1 LRQLNSCSL
10 MHNMDTP
17 SNANNSS
24 NKLTNSKIKAGIR
37 SKEVILSNSRIAAS
51 NSHRGTHSSMAI
63 LLSVN
68 NNMDNSSTTSN
79 SYSFSNITTN
89 NYSSSSSSSSRVS
102 RFSTA
107 AVRLLHTSPPTAM
120 GLPCPINNH
129 SSSSSSNSSSRHHLL
144 AVVGSN
150 HSARGSR
157 VDTLRRKQLNV

>member
-1 LRQLNSCSL
+1 
-10 MHNMDTP
+10 MDTP
-17 SNANNSS
+17 SNANNSN
-24 NKLTNSKIKAGIR
+24 NKLTSIKIKTGIR

-79 SYSFSNITTN
+79 NYSFSNI
-89 NYSSSSSSSSRVS
+89 NYSSSSSSSSSSRFS
-102 RFSTA
+102 RFSTV

-129 SSSSSSNSSSRHHLL
+129 SSSSNSNSSNSSRHHLL

-150 HSARGSR
+150 HSALGSR
-157 VDTLRRKQLNV
+157 VDTLRRKQLNVSTAPIRQQP